1 MKDKLKKYLLPNL
14 PYLFFVYLFDKLCQA
29 VRLVP
34 GLDASEKLLHIG
46 QGFQTAFASSAPSFH
61 ALDICIGILGAIL
74 VRLAVYV
81 KGKNAKKYRKGI
93 EYGSARWGTAADIAP
108 YIDPVPDWNIPLTR
122 TESLTM
128 TSRPKDPK
136 TARNKNILVIG
147 GSGSGKTRFFVKP
160 SIIIMQM
167 HSSYVITDPKGQLLK
182 ETGKMLLHGAPKL
195 DENGKP
201 VRDRRGRIIY
211 EPYRIKV
218 LNTINFSKSMKYNPL
233 AYVRSE
239 KDILKLVNVIIAN
252 TKGDGEK
259 SSEDF
264 WVKAERLL
272 YCALIGYIWYEA
284 EPEERNFITLLDLLN
299 ACEAREDDETY
310 KSPVDILF
318 DDLAKKQ
325 PEHFA
330 VKQYVKFKMAA
341 GKTLKSI
348 LVSCGA
354 RLAPFDIKELRD
366 IMTEDELE
374 LDTMGDRKTA
384 LFLIMS
390 DTDTTFNFVIAMLQS
405 QLFNLL
411 CDKADDL
418 YNGRLPVHVRCL
430 LDEFA
435 NIGQIP
441 NFDKLIATIRSREI
455 SASIILQSQS
465 QLKTIYKDA
474 ADTIVGNC
482 DSTLFLGG
490 KEKGTLKEISE
501 LLGKETIDSLSQSEN
516 RGAQTSHGLSY
527 QKLGKELMTQDEIAV
542 MDGGKCI
549 LQLRGVRPFFS
560 DKFDIT
566 KHPRYQYLS
575 DADKRNVFD
584 VERYMKRRPAIV
596 KPDEPFDMYELN
608 ASDLEPDNNNST
620 KRKEK

>member
-1 MKDKLKKYLLPNL
+1 MKDKLRKYLLPNL

-29 VRLVP
+29 VRLAP
-34 GLDASEKLLHIG
+34 GPDASEKLLHIG

-61 ALDICIGILGAIL
+61 MLDICVGILGAVL

-122 TESLTM
+122 TENLTM
-128 TSRPKDPK
+128 TSRPKQPK
-136 TARNKNILVIG
+136 YARNKNILVIG

-160 SIIIMQM
+160 SIMQM
-167 HSSYVITDPKGQLLK
+167 HSSYVITDPKGQLLT

-201 VRDRRGRIIY
+201 VRDGRGKVIY

-411 CDKADDL
+411 CDKADDF

-566 KHPRYQYLS
+566 KHPRYKYLS
-575 DADKRNVFD
+575 DADKKNVFD

-620 KRKEK
+620 KRKET

>member
-160 SIIIMQM
+160 SIMQM

-354 RLAPFDIKELRD
+354 RLAPFDIKELWD

-560 DKFDIT
+560 NKFDIT
-566 KHPRYQYLS
+566 KHPRYKYLS

>member
-1 MKDKLKKYLLPNL
+1 MSNINWKKLLLTNIPYLL
-14 PYLFFVYLFDKLCQA
+14 FVYLFDKAGQA
-29 VRLVP
+29 VRLSP
-34 GLDASEKLLHIG
+34 GADLSAKLLSLG
-46 QGFQTAFASSAPSFH
+46 NGFTAAFDNALPSFH
-61 ALDICIGILGAIL
+61 PIDIL
-74 VRLAVYV
+74 VGIAGAVLIRLIVYG
-81 KGKNAKKYRKGI
+81 KGRNAKKYRKGM
-93 EYGSARWGTAADIAP
+93 EYGSARWGTAEDIKP
-108 YIDPVPDWNIPLTR
+108 YIDPVFENNVLLTQ
-122 TESLTM
+122 TERLMMS
-128 TSRPKDPK
+128 SRPKDPK
-136 TARNKNILVIG
+136 YARNKNILVIG

-160 SIIIMQM
+160 NLMQL
-167 HSSYVITDPKGQLLK
+167 HSSFVVTDPKGTLIL
-182 ETGKMLLHGAPKL
+182 ETGSLL
-195 DENGKP
+195 
-201 VRDRRGRIIY
+201 VRAG
-211 EPYRIKV
+211 YRVKV
-218 LNTINFSKSMKYNPL
+218 LNTINFKKSMHYNPF
-233 AYVRSE
+233 AYLRSE
-239 KDILKLVNVIIAN
+239 KDILKLTNTIIAN

-284 EPEERNFITLLDLLN
+284 PEEEKNFITLLEMIN
-299 ACEAREDDETY
+299 ASEAKEDDEDY
-310 KSPVDILF
+310 QSPVDLMF
-318 DDLAKKQ
+318 SRLEEREPD
-325 PEHFA
+325 HFA
-330 VKQYVKFKMAA
+330 VKQYRKFKLAA

-366 IMTEDELE
+366 LMEYDDLE
-374 LDTMGDRKTA
+374 LDTLGDRKTA

-411 CDKADDL
+411 CDKADDE
-418 YNGRLPVHVRCL
+418 YGGRLPVHVRCI

-474 ADTIVGNC
+474 ADTIAGNC
-482 DSTLFLGG
+482 DTTLFLGG
-490 KEKGTLKEISE
+490 KEKSTLKELSE
-501 LLGKETIDSLSQSEN
+501 ILGKETIDSFNTSEN
-516 RGAQTSHGLSY
+516 RGTQVSHGLNY
-527 QKLGKELMTQDEIAV
+527 QKLGKELMSQDEIAV

-549 LQLRGVRPFFS
+549 LQVRGTRPFLS

-566 KHPRYQYLS
+566 RHKNYKYLA
-575 DADKRNVFD
+575 DADKKQEFD

-596 KPDEPFDMYELN
+596 KPDEPFDMYELEI
-608 ASDLEPDNNNST
+608 EPENEDDEN
-620 KRKEK
+620 

>member
-1 MKDKLKKYLLPNL
+1 MKDKLQKYLLPNL
-14 PYLFFVYLFDKLCQA
+14 PYLFFVYLFDKLCEA
-29 VRLVP
+29 VRLAP
-34 GLDASEKLLHIG
+34 GPDVSEKLLHIG
-46 QGFQTAFASSAPSFH
+46 QGFQTAFASSAPSLH
-61 ALDICIGILGAIL
+61 VLDICVGILGAVL

-81 KGKNAKKYRKGI
+81 KSKNAKKYRKGI

-128 TSRPKDPK
+128 TSRPKQPK
-136 TARNKNILVIG
+136 YARNKNILVIG

-160 SIIIMQM
+160 SIMQM

-201 VRDRRGRIIY
+201 VRDRHGRIIY

-325 PEHFA
+325 PDHFA

-374 LDTMGDRKTA
+374 LDTMGDQKTA

-411 CDKADDL
+411 CDKADDF

-490 KEKGTLKEISE
+490 KEKSTLKEISE
-501 LLGKETIDSLSQSEN
+501 LLGKETIDLYNQSEN
-516 RGAQTSHGLSY
+516 RGSQVSHGLSY
-527 QKLGKELMTQDEIAV
+527 QKLGKELMTQDELAV

-549 LQLRGVRPFFS
+549 FMLRGVRPFLS
-560 DKFDIT
+560 DKYDLT
-566 KHPRYQYLS
+566 RHPNYRYTA
-575 DADKRNVFD
+575 DADPKNVFD
-584 VERYMKRRPAIV
+584 MERYMKKQRAVV
-596 KPDEPFDMYELN
+596 KPTDTFDVYEID
-608 ASDLEPDNNNST
+608 AT
-620 KRKEK
+620 T

>member
-29 VRLVP
+29 VRLAP
-34 GLDASEKLLHIG
+34 GPDASEKLLHIG

-61 ALDICIGILGAIL
+61 VVDICVGILGAVL

-108 YIDPVPDWNIPLTR
+108 YVDPVPDWNIPLTR

-128 TSRPKDPK
+128 TSRPKQPK
-136 TARNKNILVIG
+136 YARNKNILVIG

-160 SIIIMQM
+160 SIMQM
-167 HSSYVITDPKGQLLK
+167 HSSYVITDPKGQLLT

-201 VRDRRGRIIY
+201 VRDSRGKVIY

-411 CDKADDL
+411 CDKADDF

-490 KEKGTLKEISE
+490 KEKSTLKEISE

>member
-1 MKDKLKKYLLPNL
+1 MTGKLKKVLLPNL
-14 PYLFFVYLFDKLCQA
+14 PYLLFAWLFDKLCQA
-29 VRLVP
+29 VRLAP
-34 GLDASEKLLHIG
+34 GLNASEKLLRIA
-46 QGFQTAFASSAPSFH
+46 QGFTEAFASLWLSLHP
-61 ALDICIGILGAIL
+61 LDLLLGVAGAAL
-74 VRLAVYV
+74 VRLAVYL
-81 KGKNAKKYRKGI
+81 KAKNAKKYRRGV
-93 EYGSARWGTAADIAP
+93 EYGSARWGRPEDIAP

-160 SIIIMQM
+160 SLLQM
-167 HSSYVITDPKGQLLK
+167 HSSYVVTDPKGQLLR
-182 ETGKMLLHGAPKL
+182 ETGKLLAHGGPKR

-201 VRDRRGRIIY
+201 VRDKHGKVIY

-264 WVKAERLL
+264 WIKAERLL

-284 EPEERNFITLLDLLN
+284 EPEEKNFITLLELIN

-318 DDLAKKQ
+318 DELAQAQ

-482 DSTLFLGG
+482 DVTLFLGG
-490 KEKGTLKEISE
+490 KEKSTLKEISE

-560 DKFDIT
+560 DKYDLT
-566 KHPRYQYLS
+566 KHPRYKYLS
-575 DADKRNVFD
+575 DADKKNVFD

-596 KPDEPFDMYELN
+596 KPDEPFDMYELS
-608 ASDLEPDNNNST
+608 AKELTDEPDNNST
-620 KRKEK
+620 KRKET

>member
-29 VRLVP
+29 VRLAP
-34 GLDASEKLLHIG
+34 GLDASEKLLYIG

-61 ALDICIGILGAIL
+61 VLDICVGIFGAVL

-93 EYGSARWGTAADIAP
+93 EYGSARWGTAADITP

-160 SIIIMQM
+160 SIMQM

-201 VRDRRGRIIY
+201 VRDGRGKVIY

-239 KDILKLVNVIIAN
+239 KDILKLDNVIIAN

-354 RLAPFDIKELRD
+354 RLAPSDIRELRD

-374 LDTMGDRKTA
+374 LDSMGDRKTA

-411 CDKADDL
+411 CDKADDF
-418 YNGRLPVHVRCL
+418 YNGRLPIHVRL
-430 LDEFA
+430 ILDEFA

-566 KHPRYQYLS
+566 KHPRYRYLS

-584 VERYMKRRPAIV
+584 VERYMKRRPAVV